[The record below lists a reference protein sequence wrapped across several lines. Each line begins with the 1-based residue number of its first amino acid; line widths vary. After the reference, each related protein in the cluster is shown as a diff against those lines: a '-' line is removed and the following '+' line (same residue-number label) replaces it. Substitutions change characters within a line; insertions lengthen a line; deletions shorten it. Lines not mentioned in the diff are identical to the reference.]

1 MFNEYQVSHNPRPT
15 GALEVASRAR
25 AQEKASALLIAELRA
40 DKSPHSSRRTN
51 FFKGVLTALLTSL
64 R

>member
-1 MFNEYQVSHNPRPT
+1 MFNEYSVNNNPRPT

-25 AQEKASALLIAELRA
+25 AQEKAYSLLMAEMRA
-40 DKSPHSSRRTN
+40 DQAPRQGKRTN

>member
-1 MFNEYQVSHNPRPT
+1 MYNEFNFNHNPRPA

-25 AQEKASALLIAELRA
+25 IQEKAQALMVAEIQA
-40 DKSPHSSRRTN
+40 ENTPSRKQRPN

>member
-1 MFNEYQVSHNPRPT
+1 MFNEYSVNNNPRPT

-25 AQEKASALLIAELRA
+25 AQEKASALLMAEMRAEQAPRLR
-40 DKSPHSSRRTN
+40 HN

>member
-1 MFNEYQVSHNPRPT
+1 MYDEFHFNNNPRPA

-25 AQEKASALLIAELRA
+25 AQEKASALLMAEMRA
-40 DKSPHSSRRTN
+40 EQAPRQRHN

>member
-1 MFNEYQVSHNPRPT
+1 MFNEFNTSSNPRPT

-25 AQEKASALLIAELRA
+25 AQEKASALLMAEMQA
-40 DKSPHSSRRTN
+40 EQNPHKGKRPN
-51 FFKGVLTALLTSL
+51 FLKGVLTALLTSL

>member
-1 MFNEYQVSHNPRPT
+1 MFNEYNFNNHPRPA

-25 AQEKASALLIAELRA
+25 AQEKALALLMAEMRA
-40 DKSPHSSRRTN
+40 DSAPRHGKRPN
-51 FFKGVLTALLTSL
+51 FLKGVLTALLTSL

>member
-1 MFNEYQVSHNPRPT
+1 MFNEYNVNNSHRPT

-25 AQEKASALLIAELRA
+25 AQEKASALLMAEMRA
-40 DKSPHSSRRTN
+40 EQAPRQRHN